1 MPQEFQVV
9 RCYSCQKFQ
18 GQQVKKAKKWSCKV
32 CGEKQSYAKIYGQG
46 SGKDCRLHV
55 QKLNALAANLQR
67 DVDDQ
72 FDDKPNG
79 RGGDGGGGGGRDR
92 GGGYNPS
99 DQGRGGSRESIF
111 EASGFAN
118 NERYEEENESGRNYD
133 HRSGFGSTAYDERR
147 REENRVRRVNSYGV
161 FEKDEGDRSG
171 PSRNVSSPSNF
182 RVHERLSRPSLND
195 GDGDGFEEDD
205 DEEFDEEELSRLERE
220 STRQNVEY
228 QKRTNVDAQDDERV
242 EYQHEDRQ
250 ERHDVDRR
258 SSAHNEGQTNTSLT
272 PSSSPRS
279 SDSASTFGVA
289 SREEYMSSAATT
301 LRSPSVADHRQRHDA
316 KRSGNRWSK
325 YLEEDEDCDQK
336 ENEND
341 VKRRKTSQNF
351 FLASKNESSVNESEE
366 IISNET
372 KAYSR
377 SRDGFGERDV
387 VAAKHTEPEA
397 QPKLFPDM
405 TEDEW
410 NEMFDEF

>member
-1 MPQEFQVV
+1 
-9 RCYSCQKFQ
+9 
-18 GQQVKKAKKWSCKV
+18 
-32 CGEKQSYAKIYGQG
+32 
-46 SGKDCRLHV
+46 
-55 QKLNALAANLQR
+55 
-67 DVDDQ
+67 
-72 FDDKPNG
+72 
-79 RGGDGGGGGGRDR
+79 
-92 GGGYNPS
+92 
-99 DQGRGGSRESIF
+99 
-111 EASGFAN
+111 
-118 NERYEEENESGRNYD
+118 
-133 HRSGFGSTAYDERR
+133 
-147 REENRVRRVNSYGV
+147 VNSYGV

-205 DEEFDEEELSRLERE
+205 DDEFDEEELSRLERE

-228 QKRTNVDAQDDERV
+228 QKRTNVDAQDERV
-242 EYQHEDRQ
+242 EYQREDRQ

-258 SSAHNEGQTNTSLT
+258 SSAHNEGQSNATLT

-279 SDSASTFGVA
+279 SDSASTLGVA
-289 SREEYMSSAATT
+289 SREEYASSAATT
-301 LRSPSVADHRQRHDA
+301 LRSTSVADHRQRHDA

-325 YLEEDEDCDQK
+325 YLEEDEEGDQK
-336 ENEND
+336 ENEDD
-341 VKRRKTSQNF
+341 VKRRRTSQNF

-372 KAYSR
+372 KASYSR
-377 SRDGFGERDV
+377 SRDGFGERNV